1 MIPIV
6 GKGCDIR
13 CKARL
18 RTGRYHFQTALNI
31 IGGKNLEVEAG
42 GKDILASGAQH
53 DDGLIFFRLA
63 ERRVEVL
70 QHGCGHHVHLAVV
83 HHDCGDAIGKAV
95 GDTV

>member
-1 MIPIV
+1 MQ
-6 GKGCDIR
+6 GKLG
-13 CKARL
+13 A
-18 RTGRYHFQTALNI
+18 GRYHFQTALDI

-53 DDGLIFFRLA
+53 DDGLVFFRLA
-63 ERRVEVL
+63 ERRTEVV

-83 HHDCGDAIGKAV
+83 HRDRGDAIGKAV